1 MTSFAKDVQNIN
13 GLSDDTSD
21 TSSAATA
28 TTTKLTTPARVEKG
42 ASKADD
48 RSVSVST
55 VDSSVKTTP
64 KTPATKAATPEQS
77 VFDVNFCYDDNSQLI
92 YFNVEKQDSNK
103 TTGST
108 TSDKSSVVSGAGS
121 VNSVTEPFALPVKTV
136 TSNNSTLS
144 SSSASSADATTPAT
158 QLEKLRKE
166 VKGTVALCTFIIDHF
181 EKVNLNR
188 IDSNISHLEADESKK
203 NLKNLFVFLFLSCA
217 QN

>member
-1 MTSFAKDVQNIN
+1 MQAGSDSSSSADNLTSFAKDVQNIN
-13 GLSDDTSD
+13 GLSDETTD
-21 TSSAATA
+21 TSSAAS
-28 TTTKLTTPARVEKG
+28 TTKHTPARIEKG
-42 ASKADD
+42 SSKADD

-64 KTPATKAATPEQS
+64 KTPATKTAATPEQS

-92 YFNVEKQDSNK
+92 YFNVEKQDTNK
-103 TTGST
+103 TGGST

-144 SSSASSADATTPAT
+144 SSSASSVEVTAPAN

-181 EKVNLNR
+181 EKVQLLHQ
-188 IDSNISHLEADESKK
+188 ID
-203 NLKNLFVFLFLSCA
+203 
-217 QN
+217 